1 MIDTEK
7 LYRFLNACGG
17 SWRNTIAI
25 SCTGCPYADQSCSGY
40 LLTADRGGAPILYPV
55 ELFQK
60 YCKETV
66 DTDECIGKLSR
77 QAFEAVYSRW
87 LLWKVVKPQQCSI
100 LQALQ
105 TENQTDITL

>member
-17 SWRNTIAI
+17 NWRNTVFVY
-25 SCTGCPYADQSCSGY
+25 CTDCPDFDCICSGY
-40 LLTADRGGAPILYPV
+40 FLTADRDGAPILYPV

-60 YCKETV
+60 CCNESV

-77 QAFEAVYSRW
+77 QAFETVYSRW
-87 LLWKVVKPQQCSI
+87 LLWKVAKPQQCSI

-105 TENQTDITL
+105 TEN

>member
-17 SWRNTIAI
+17 NWRNAV
-25 SCTGCPYADQSCSGY
+25 SVYCTDCPDADRICPGY
-40 LLTADRGGAPILYPV
+40 FLTADRDGVPILYPV

-66 DTDECIGKLSR
+66 DTDDVS
-77 QAFEAVYSRW
+77 
-87 LLWKVVKPQQCSI
+87 
-100 LQALQ
+100 
-105 TENQTDITL
+105 